1 MTRQVW
7 PVTLASFVCCPGEP
21 DARVCVRWHLLQQLA
36 CGSQPRFT
44 VRNNLGDDMLG
55 WFKDLTAAERRT
67 MVACFGGWSLDALDV
82 QIFSFVIPSLL
93 AVWGITTAEAGVLA
107 TVTLVVSSFG
117 GWIAGA
123 LSDRL
128 GRVRILQ
135 VTILWYAF
143 FTFLCGFA
151 QDFNQLFWLK
161 ALQGLG
167 FGGEWAAG
175 AVLMGEVIRD
185 KYRGRAVGLVQT
197 GWAVGWGAAALLY
210 TLLSANLPEA
220 LTWRVM
226 FWIGLAPAALV
237 FWIRRY
243 IEEPA
248 VSPHAA
254 GSVGLMHMFSA
265 LRPPYLST
273 TWRVAM
279 MVTGAQGSSYAI
291 TTFLPLYLKTERHL
305 TSVGTGS
312 YLMVLILGAFFGF
325 LSGAYLSDAIGRKA
339 TFMVSAIG
347 SVVLMLVYL
356 FAPLSNNL
364 ILPVGFLLGYINLMM
379 FPPMGPFMTELY
391 PTAVRGVG
399 QGFCYNAGRGIGA
412 VFPAMVGFLAGR
424 LGLAAAIAI
433 FSFAGLVLMIGA
445 LLTLP
450 ETRGRSL
457 ASLERRAAE

>member
-1 MTRQVW
+1 
-7 PVTLASFVCCPGEP
+7 
-21 DARVCVRWHLLQQLA
+21 
-36 CGSQPRFT
+36 
-44 VRNNLGDDMLG
+44 MLG
-55 WFKDLTAAERRT
+55 WFKDLTVTERRT
-67 MVACFGGWSLDALDV
+67 MAACFGGWSLDALDV

-93 AVWGITTAEAGVLA
+93 VVWGISTAEAGVLA

-117 GWIAGA
+117 GWMAGA
-123 LSDRL
+123 ASDRF
-128 GRVRILQ
+128 GRVRVLQ

-197 GWAVGWGAAALLY
+197 GWSIGWGTAALLF

-237 FWIRRY
+237 FWIRRFV
-243 IEEPA
+243 EEPA
-248 VSPHAA
+248 IHSQAHRTA
-254 GSVGLMHMFSA
+254 GLLHLFSA
-265 LRPPYLST
+265 LKPPYLST

-325 LSGAYLSDAIGRKA
+325 VSGAYLADAIGRKA
-339 TFMVSAIG
+339 TFLVSAIG

-356 FAPLSNNL
+356 FAPLSNDM
-364 ILPVGFLLGYINLMM
+364 ILPVGFLLGFINLMM
-379 FPPMGPFMTELY
+379 FSPMGPFMTELY
-391 PTAVRGVG
+391 PAAVRGVG

-412 VFPAMVGFLAGR
+412 VFPALVGILAAR
-424 LGLAAAIAI
+424 LGLPAAIAI
-433 FSFAGLVLMIGA
+433 FSFTGLALMIVA
-445 LLTLP
+445 LLMLP

-457 ASLERRAAE
+457 ASLERRMAD

>member
-1 MTRQVW
+1 MHWTSASTR
-7 PVTLASFVCCPGEP
+7 
-21 DARVCVRWHLLQQLA
+21 
-36 CGSQPRFT
+36 
-44 VRNNLGDDMLG
+44 
-55 WFKDLTAAERRT
+55 
-67 MVACFGGWSLDALDV
+67 
-82 QIFSFVIPSLL
+82 FVIPFAAGGL
-93 AVWGITTAEAGVLA
+93 GISTAEAGVLA
-107 TVTLVVSSFG
+107 TVTLVVSAFG
-117 GWIAGA
+117 GWIGGA
-123 LSDRL
+123 LSDRF

-243 IEEPA
+243 IKEPA
-248 VSPHAA
+248 ISPHAA
-254 GSVGLMHMFSA
+254 GTVGLMHMFSA
-265 LRPPYLST
+265 LRPPYLSI

-325 LSGAYLSDAIGRKA
+325 LSGAI
-339 TFMVSAIG
+339 
-347 SVVLMLVYL
+347 
-356 FAPLSNNL
+356 
-364 ILPVGFLLGYINLMM
+364 
-379 FPPMGPFMTELY
+379 Y
-391 PTAVRGVG
+391 PTRSAARRRSWSRRS
-399 QGFCYNAGRGIGA
+399 GRWC
-412 VFPAMVGFLAGR
+412 
-424 LGLAAAIAI
+424 
-433 FSFAGLVLMIGA
+433 
-445 LLTLP
+445 
-450 ETRGRSL
+450 
-457 ASLERRAAE
+457 

>member
-1 MTRQVW
+1 M
-7 PVTLASFVCCPGEP
+7 LA
-21 DARVCVRWHLLQQLA
+21 
-36 CGSQPRFT
+36 
-44 VRNNLGDDMLG
+44 
-55 WFKDLTAAERRT
+55 WFKDLEPRERRT

-93 AVWGITTAEAGVLA
+93 AVWGITTGEAGVLA
-107 TVTLVVSSFG
+107 TVTLVVSAFG
-117 GWIAGA
+117 GWIGGA
-123 LSDRL
+123 LSDRF

-151 QDFNQLFWLK
+151 QDFNQLFILK

-197 GWAVGWGAAALLY
+197 GWSVGWGAAALAY

-226 FWIGLAPAALV
+226 FWIGLAPAGLV

-243 IEEPA
+243 VEEPTIKQR
-248 VSPHAA
+248 A
-254 GSVGLMHMFSA
+254 GKSLGLTHLFSA
-265 LRPPYLST
+265 LKSPYLST
-273 TWRVAM
+273 TWRVSLMA
-279 MVTGAQGSSYAI
+279 TGAQGSGYAL
-291 TTFLPLYLKTERHL
+291 TTFLPLYLKTVRHL

-325 LSGAYLSDAIGRKA
+325 LSGAYLADAIGRKP
-339 TFMVSAIG
+339 TFLVSATG
-347 SVVLMLVYL
+347 SIVLMLVYL
-356 FAPLSNNL
+356 FAPLSNDM
-364 ILPVGFLLGYINLMM
+364 ILPVGFFLGYINLMM
-379 FPPMGPFMTELY
+379 YSPMGPFMTELF

-399 QGFCYNAGRGIGA
+399 QGFCYNVGRGVGA
-412 VFPAMVGFLAGR
+412 IFPALVGFLAAR
-424 LGLAAAIAI
+424 LGLAAAIAT
-433 FSFAGLVLMIGA
+433 FTFAGLALMILA
-445 LLTLP
+445 LLMLP

-457 ASLERRAAE
+457 ESLEQRPAE